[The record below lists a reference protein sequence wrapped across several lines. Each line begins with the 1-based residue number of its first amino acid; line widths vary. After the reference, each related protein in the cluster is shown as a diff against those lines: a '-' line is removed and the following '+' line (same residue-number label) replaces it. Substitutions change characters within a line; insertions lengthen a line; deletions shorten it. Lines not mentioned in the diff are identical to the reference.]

1 MKTELS
7 EFEKIQVAVSE
18 HEHLLGELDSV
29 SADSKPARKLI
40 TQLRQV
46 EAELVKTEYE
56 LDHLRPGGD
65 DFRNEADR
73 LANARQALL
82 VSLQAML
89 SGVAEA
95 VDRCR
100 LAAYEQ
106 RHDLLEPYE
115 EAVKLAETEALANM
129 SGFVDAMQEVKESR
143 ETLAARHNI
152 FHRMADGR
160 LVPQGG
166 MGKAS
171 PDPAWLGQGRFSSTT
186 LNGWLSLYLG
196 HFQDVMG
203 NGGLNP
209 ETVTL
214 EWFNQRVRK

>member
-1 MKTELS
+1 MIELN
-7 EFEKIQVAVSE
+7 EVEKIQAAIAQ
-18 HEHLLGELDSV
+18 HEHLLGELDGV
-29 SADSKPARKLI
+29 GADSKPARKLI

-46 EAELVKTEYE
+46 EAELNKTEYE
-56 LDHLRPGGD
+56 LQTLRPD
-65 DFRNEADR
+65 HPDFRGEADR

-89 SGVAEA
+89 SGVGEA
-95 VDRCR
+95 VDKCR
-100 LAAYEQ
+100 LAAWDRRGELLAPYEQ
-106 RHDLLEPYE
+106 
-115 EAVKLAETEALANM
+115 AVTLAETEALANM

-143 ETLAARHNI
+143 DTLAARHNI

-166 MGKAS
+166 IGEAS
-171 PDPAWLGQGRFSSTT
+171 PDPAWLGQGRFNSST
-186 LNGWLSLYLG
+186 LNGWLGLYLG
-196 HFQDVMG
+196 HFLDVMG